1 MESSKSK
8 TQVIKPLFLK
18 AGIPLALSVAGFIY
32 AKIISRRNIISD
44 NSSSLETK
52 VGKGSLETIDSHEV
66 FLNNSVK
73 NDEEHM
79 IISSQVLS
87 SIESSD
93 FTHNESSFEG
103 ELLGLRSRIEEL
115 QKRVLALETQF
126 LQYHAMKE
134 EESLLMEIKN
144 KLVLEAA
151 HVEFL
156 DKEISSM
163 EAERERF
170 ENLVVEYL
178 RVLEQLEFAKLENGL
193 LRRKVRRISRKMKE
207 QSRVVTEKNLKIEA
221 AEAEILR
228 CYDALET
235 RSSVI
240 KKMEDEVREL
250 QTIVNQL
257 QEEKNELLIKL
268 NPEENSASS
277 ASKIDA
283 EVVTMEDYNQLVHEL
298 EQLRKDRA
306 TEIAELTYL
315 RWTNA
320 CLRHELM
327 RIHEQEQEIEQK
339 KEHLDA
345 GVASSS
351 PDQGGSKRKKLLH
364 KLKKWVER
372 SDHMKSKLEEK
383 EKQEIKCL
391 GRLSVSEEAEE
402 DHIIHAR
409 RYYDLKVGGGVKAVK
424 GSRVAV
430 HYVAKWKG
438 ITFMT
443 SRQGLGVGGG
453 TPYGFDVGQSER
465 GTVLKGLDLGVEGMR
480 VGGQR
485 LLIVPPELAY
495 GNKGVQEIPPN
506 ATIELD
512 VELLAIKQSP
522 FGHYCYPQKTCP
534 NCGSVEVPYPLST
547 NPNCGDPN
555 YHLRCDPQSQK
566 LYFDALNGSSY
577 LVIRIMASF
586 QRMVVQPSPW
596 VSGTCVTQDMLVSEG
611 LWLNQ
616 TLPFNVTSSN
626 TIFLFNCSP
635 RLLVSPL
642 NCTPSSLCHRYLENS
657 DKNRSLQ
664 CASSLHPCCTFIEG
678 GMPSAYKIR
687 LHSSG
692 CKAFRSIL
700 NLDPERPA
708 NHWEEGLEI
717 QWASPPEPICE
728 TQLDCSGASKCLPA
742 GTNSLFRCLCNSGY
756 QWDHGQGSCQKKK
769 SNRKASLS
777 LKVSI
782 GVISF
787 VSIAAVMGVIILRK
801 STHVTQAKLTKARED
816 ILKSSNGGK
825 TVRMFQLK
833 EVKRATK
840 NFSKDRVLGS
850 GGFGEVYKAELQ
862 DGTVVAI
869 KSAKVDLAFACLR
882 KQKADRPRMK
892 DVVQQLECIIQ
903 IVEQEEVLN
912 EVSNDGT

>member
-93 FTHNESSFEG
+93 FTHDESSFEG

-163 EAERERF
+163 EAEKERF

-207 QSRVVTEKNLKIEA
+207 QSRVVTEKNLKIET

-268 NPEENSASS
+268 NPEENSASL

-345 GVASSS
+345 DGEIRDCGLVQQPDRSVLNINEPCIGVASSS
-351 PDQGGSKRKKLLH
+351 PDQGCSKRKKLLH
-364 KLKKWVER
+364 KLKKWVEG
-372 SDHMKSKLEEK
+372 SEHMKSKLEEK

-402 DHIIHAR
+402 DHIIHTR
-409 RYYDLKVGGGVKAVK
+409 R
-424 GSRVAV
+424 S
-430 HYVAKWKG
+430 
-438 ITFMT
+438 
-443 SRQGLGVGGG
+443 
-453 TPYGFDVGQSER
+453 
-465 GTVLKGLDLGVEGMR
+465 
-480 VGGQR
+480 
-485 LLIVPPELAY
+485 
-495 GNKGVQEIPPN
+495 
-506 ATIELD
+506 
-512 VELLAIKQSP
+512 
-522 FGHYCYPQKTCP
+522 C
-534 NCGSVEVPYPLST
+534 
-547 NPNCGDPN
+547 
-555 YHLRCDPQSQK
+555 
-566 LYFDALNGSSY
+566 SS
-577 LVIRIMASF
+577 A
-586 QRMVVQPSPW
+586 
-596 VSGTCVTQDMLVSEG
+596 
-611 LWLNQ
+611 
-616 TLPFNVTSSN
+616 
-626 TIFLFNCSP
+626 
-635 RLLVSPL
+635 
-642 NCTPSSLCHRYLENS
+642 
-657 DKNRSLQ
+657 
-664 CASSLHPCCTFIEG
+664 
-678 GMPSAYKIR
+678 
-687 LHSSG
+687 
-692 CKAFRSIL
+692 
-700 NLDPERPA
+700 
-708 NHWEEGLEI
+708 
-717 QWASPPEPICE
+717 
-728 TQLDCSGASKCLPA
+728 
-742 GTNSLFRCLCNSGY
+742 
-756 QWDHGQGSCQKKK
+756 
-769 SNRKASLS
+769 
-777 LKVSI
+777 
-782 GVISF
+782 
-787 VSIAAVMGVIILRK
+787 
-801 STHVTQAKLTKARED
+801 
-816 ILKSSNGGK
+816 
-825 TVRMFQLK
+825 
-833 EVKRATK
+833 
-840 NFSKDRVLGS
+840 
-850 GGFGEVYKAELQ
+850 
-862 DGTVVAI
+862 
-869 KSAKVDLAFACLR
+869 
-882 KQKADRPRMK
+882 
-892 DVVQQLECIIQ
+892 
-903 IVEQEEVLN
+903 
-912 EVSNDGT
+912 